1 MHLINWQVN
10 QIGKKEDEMNLKVLY
25 GTMKK
30 NLLVNYR
37 AYPVHFFVGNTLTG
51 LYTVLGAWMMW
62 KFLFEGNMS
71 SDFSEITGTGD
82 YISYVVVGSL
92 TYIFVVRTC
101 LNVSRSLI
109 TELREG
115 TLESLMLAPFRRT
128 EYFLG
133 NMLVQT
139 VTTSMEI
146 IVSLVIAIPFGVDLS
161 HAHMSAFLVAFVI
174 SLYAFFGVSMALGSI
189 MLYTRDTY
197 ISQNTLFA
205 FLFLVCGI
213 SFPVQYLPEWLR
225 VIAGLIPVTESVA
238 LIRSTLLSGIGI
250 NEQITSVQN
259 ILILSTVYII
269 VGFKQMK
276 RCEEIALEKI
286 NG

>member
-1 MHLINWQVN
+1 MVN
-10 QIGKKEDEMNLKVLY
+10 QNDGMEDGMNLKVLY

-30 NLLVNYR
+30 DLLIKYR

-62 KFLFEGNMS
+62 KLLFEGNMS
-71 SDFSEITGTGD
+71 SDFSRFTGTGD

-92 TYIFVVRTC
+92 TYLFVVRTC

-146 IVSLVIAIPFGVDLS
+146 IVSLIIAIPFGIDLS
-161 HAHMSAFLVAFVI
+161 RANMGAFLIAFIV
-174 SLYAFFGVSMALGSI
+174 SLYAFFGVSMVLGSI

-225 VIAGLIPVTESVA
+225 AIAEFIPVTEAVN
-238 LIRSTLLSGIGI
+238 LIRSTLLSGRGI
-250 NEQITSVQN
+250 SEQMSSVQH
-259 ILILSTVYII
+259 ILLLGTVYVV
-269 VGFKQMK
+269 VGFMQMK

>member
-1 MHLINWQVN
+1 M
-10 QIGKKEDEMNLKVLY
+10 DLKVLY

-30 NLLVNYR
+30 EMMVKYR
-37 AYPVHFFVGNTLTG
+37 AYPVNFFVGNTLTG

-62 KFLFEGNMS
+62 KLLFEGNMAQ
-71 SDFSEITGTGD
+71 DFSEFTGTGD

-92 TYIFVVRTC
+92 TYLFVVRTC

-115 TLESLMLAPFRRT
+115 TLESLMLAPFRRA

-133 NMLVQT
+133 HMLVQT
-139 VTTSMEI
+139 LTTSMEI
-146 IVSLVIAIPFGVDLS
+146 VVSLIIAIPFGINLS
-161 HAHMSAFLVAFVI
+161 HADVGAFLIAFII
-174 SLYAFFGVSMALGSI
+174 SLYAFFGVSMVLGVI

-213 SFPVQYLPEWLR
+213 SFPVQYLPSWLR
-225 VIAGLIPVTESVA
+225 AVAGVIPVTEAVT
-238 LIRSTLLSGIGI
+238 LIRNTLLSGSGI
-250 NEQITSVQN
+250 VEQMSSVRH
-259 ILILSTVYII
+259 ILLLGTVYVVI
-269 VGFKQMK
+269 GFMQMRK
-276 RCEEIALEKI
+276 CEEIALEKI

>member
-1 MHLINWQVN
+1 
-10 QIGKKEDEMNLKVLY
+10 MNLKVLY

>member
-1 MHLINWQVN
+1 
-10 QIGKKEDEMNLKVLY
+10 MNLKVLY

-30 NLLVNYR
+30 DLLIKYR
-37 AYPVHFFVGNTLTG
+37 VYPVHFFVGNTLTG

-62 KFLFEGNMS
+62 KFLFEGNMA

-146 IVSLVIAIPFGVDLS
+146 IVSLIIAVPFGIDLS
-161 HAHMSAFLVAFVI
+161 RAHMGAFLIAFSI
-174 SLYAFFGVSMALGSI
+174 SLYAFFGVSMVLGSI

-213 SFPVQYLPEWLR
+213 SFPVQYLPEWLS
-225 VIAGLIPVTESVA
+225 VIARFIPVTEAVT
-238 LIRSTLLSGIGI
+238 LIRGTILSGMGI
-250 NEQITSVQN
+250 YEQMPLVQD
-259 ILILSTVYII
+259 ILILSTIYIA
-269 VGFKQMK
+269 VGFKQMR

>member
-1 MHLINWQVN
+1 M
-10 QIGKKEDEMNLKVLY
+10 DMKVLY

-30 NLLVNYR
+30 ELMVKYR
-37 AYPVHFFVGNTLTG
+37 AYPVNFFVGNTLTG

-62 KFLFEGNMS
+62 KLLFEGNMAQ
-71 SDFSEITGTGD
+71 DFSEFTGTGD

-92 TYIFVVRTC
+92 TYLFVVRTC

-115 TLESLMLAPFRRT
+115 TLESLMLAPFRRA

-133 NMLVQT
+133 HMLVQT
-139 VTTSMEI
+139 LTTSMEI
-146 IVSLVIAIPFGVDLS
+146 VVSLIIAIPFGINLS
-161 HAHMSAFLVAFVI
+161 HADVGAFLIAFII
-174 SLYAFFGVSMALGSI
+174 SLYAFFGVSMVLGGI

-213 SFPVQYLPEWLR
+213 SFPVQYLPSWLR
-225 VIAGLIPVTESVA
+225 AVAGAIPVTEAVT
-238 LIRSTLLSGIGI
+238 LIRNTLLSGRGI
-250 NEQITSVQN
+250 VEQMSSVRH
-259 ILILSTVYII
+259 ILLLGTVYVVI
-269 VGFKQMK
+269 GFMQMRK
-276 RCEEIALEKI
+276 CEEIALEKI

>member
-1 MHLINWQVN
+1 
-10 QIGKKEDEMNLKVLY
+10 
-25 GTMKK
+25 
-30 NLLVNYR
+30 
-37 AYPVHFFVGNTLTG
+37 
-51 LYTVLGAWMMW
+51 
-62 KFLFEGNMS
+62 
-71 SDFSEITGTGD
+71 
-82 YISYVVVGSL
+82 
-92 TYIFVVRTC
+92 
-101 LNVSRSLI
+101 
-109 TELREG
+109 LREG

-139 VTTSMEI
+139 VTTSIEI
-146 IVSLVIAIPFGVDLS
+146 IVSLVIAIPFGIDLS
-161 HAHMSAFLVAFVI
+161 HAHMGAFLVAFVI
-174 SLYAFFGVSMALGSI
+174 SLYAFFGVSMVLGSI

-225 VIAGLIPVTESVA
+225 IIAGLIPVTEAVT

-250 NEQITSVQN
+250 NEQITSVQD
-259 ILILSTVYII
+259 ILILSTVYIV

>member
-1 MHLINWQVN
+1 
-10 QIGKKEDEMNLKVLY
+10 MNLKVLY

-30 NLLVNYR
+30 ELMIKYR

-62 KFLFEGNMS
+62 KFLFEGNMAQ
-71 SDFSEITGTGD
+71 DFNEITGTGD

-92 TYIFVVRTC
+92 TYLFVVRTC

-115 TLESLMLAPFRRT
+115 TLESLMLAPFKRA

-133 NMLVQT
+133 SMLVQT

-146 IVSLVIAIPFGVDLS
+146 IVSLIIAIPFGIDLS
-161 HAHMSAFLVAFVI
+161 RADMGAFLIAFIV
-174 SLYAFFGVSMALGSI
+174 SLYAFFGVSMVLGSI

-225 VIAGLIPVTESVA
+225 AVAEVIPVTEAVN
-238 LIRSTLLSGIGI
+238 LIRSTLLSGSGI
-250 NEQITSVQN
+250 SEQMPSVQY
-259 ILILSTVYII
+259 ILLLSTVYVI
-269 VGFKQMK
+269 VGFTQMK

>member
-1 MHLINWQVN
+1 
-10 QIGKKEDEMNLKVLY
+10 MNLKVLY

-30 NLLVNYR
+30 DLMIKYR
-37 AYPVHFFVGNTLTG
+37 AYPMHFFVGNIMTG

-71 SDFSEITGTGD
+71 SDFSGFTGTED

-92 TYIFVVRTC
+92 TYLFVVRTC

-115 TLESLMLAPFRRT
+115 TLESLMLAPFKRV

-133 NMLVQT
+133 SMLVQT
-139 VTTSMEI
+139 VTTSAEI
-146 IVSLVIAIPFGVDLS
+146 IVSLVIAIPFGINLS
-161 HAHMSAFLVAFVI
+161 HSHMGAFVI
-174 SLYAFFGVSMALGSI
+174 AFIVSLYAFFGVSMVLGSI

-205 FLFLVCGI
+205 FIFLVCGI
-213 SFPVQYLPEWLR
+213 SFPVQYQPKWLK
-225 VIAGLIPVTESVA
+225 IISDIIPVTEAVSM
-238 LIRSTLLSGIGI
+238 IRNTLLSGMKIGEQMSSIRHILFFSTIYIAFGFI
-250 NEQITSVQN
+250 N
-259 ILILSTVYII
+259 
-269 VGFKQMK
+269 MK
-276 RCEEIALEKI
+276 RCEKIALEKI

>member
-1 MHLINWQVN
+1 
-10 QIGKKEDEMNLKVLY
+10 MNLKVLLS
-25 GTMKK
+25 TIKK
-30 NLLVNYR
+30 DLLIKYR
-37 AYPVHFFVGNTLTG
+37 AYPISFFIGNTLTG
-51 LYTVLGAWMMW
+51 LYTVLGAWLMY
-62 KFLFEGNMS
+62 KFLFEGKLS
-71 SDFSEITGTGD
+71 SNFSEFTGTGD
-82 YISYVVVGSL
+82 YISYVIVGSL
-92 TYIFVVRTC
+92 TYLFVVRTC

-139 VTTSMEI
+139 ITTSMEI
-146 IVSLVIAIPFGVDLS
+146 VVSLIIAIPFGLDFS
-161 HAHMSAFLVAFVI
+161 HSNFGSFFVAAII
-174 SLYAFFGVSMALGSI
+174 SLYAFFGVSMVLGCI

-213 SFPVQYLPEWLR
+213 SFPAQYLPAWLQ
-225 VIAGLIPVTESVA
+225 IFADIIPVTKGVT
-238 LIRSTLLSGIGI
+238 LIRNTLLLGMGVK
-250 NEQITSVQN
+250 EQIFEIMS
-259 ILILSTVYII
+259 ILLISTIYIVI
-269 VGFKQMK
+269 GFKLMK

>member
-1 MHLINWQVN
+1 
-10 QIGKKEDEMNLKVLY
+10 MNLKVLY

-30 NLLVNYR
+30 ELMIKYR

-62 KFLFEGNMS
+62 KFLFEGSMAQ
-71 SDFSEITGTGD
+71 DFREFTGTGD

-92 TYIFVVRTC
+92 TYLFVVRTC

-115 TLESLMLAPFRRT
+115 TLESLMLAPFKRT

-146 IVSLVIAIPFGVDLS
+146 IVSLIIAIPFGIDLS
-161 HAHMSAFLVAFVI
+161 RAHIGAFMIAFII
-174 SLYAFFGVSMALGSI
+174 SLYAFFGVSMVLGSI

-213 SFPVQYLPEWLR
+213 SFPVQYLPSWLR
-225 VIAGLIPVTESVA
+225 TVAEAIPVTEAVT
-238 LIRSTLLSGIGI
+238 LIRSTLLSGSGIG
-250 NEQITSVQN
+250 EQMESVCH
-259 ILILSTVYII
+259 ILILGTVYMV
-269 VGFKQMK
+269 VGFMQMK
-276 RCEEIALEKI
+276 SCEKIALEKI